1 MTDFLFARAGSLL
14 RASGA
19 SERYPDARDAVAAIH
34 AGTPLIVG
42 ALPFDPH
49 GEAALVAPQDWDRD
63 TSLRSGQLPTV
74 RVTGQTPSPEEHIAR
89 VRKLLALIADGKVA
103 KVVAARSVHLEASAP
118 IDPEVLLTRLMERH
132 PSTNGFVVP
141 VDGTTLVGASPELLV
156 ARHAREVTLR
166 PLAGTAPRRGD
177 PAADRAEADGLLAS
191 VKNHLEHAFVVAWIR
206 ERLGPLC
213 THMEIP
219 EAPVLVATPQVWHLA
234 SPITGVLRSAETTAL
249 DAALALHPTPAVCGT
264 PTDAALEAIRA
275 GEEGRGFYG
284 GAVGWCD
291 SEGDGE
297 WVVSIR
303 CAEVSA
309 DGLAV
314 TAWAGGGIVAGSD
327 PVDELDE
334 TTAKFGTLCGALGVR
349 LS

>member
-1 MTDFLFARAGSLL
+1 M
-14 RASGA
+14 
-19 SERYPDARDAVAAIH
+19 
-34 AGTPLIVG
+34 
-42 ALPFDPH
+42 
-49 GEAALVAPQDWDRD
+49 APQNWDRD
-63 TSLRSGQLPTV
+63 TSLRSGQLPAV
-74 RVTGQTPSPEEHIAR
+74 RVVGQTPSPEEHIAR
-89 VRKLLALIADGKVA
+89 VRKLLALIADGTVA

-191 VKNHLEHAFVVAWIR
+191 VKNHRRARVRRGMDPRTARSAVH
-206 ERLGPLC
+206 
-213 THMEIP
+213 HMEIP

-234 SPITGVLRSAETTAL
+234 SPITGVLRERRRRPRWTRR
-249 DAALALHPTPAVCGT
+249 LALHPTPAVCGT

-291 SEGDGE
+291 GAGDGE

-334 TTAKFGTLCGALGVR
+334 TTAKLGTLCGALGVR

>member
-19 SERYPDARDAVAAIH
+19 SERFPDVRDAVAATR

-49 GEAALVAPQDWDRD
+49 EPAALAAPQTWSRD
-63 TSLRSGQLPTV
+63 TALRSGELPAV
-74 RVTGQTPSPEEHIAR
+74 RVAGQTPSPQEHVAR
-89 VRKLLALIADGKVA
+89 VRKLLGLIADGTVA
-103 KVVAARSVHLEASAP
+103 KVVAARSVHLTASTP
-118 IDPEVLLTRLMERH
+118 IDPEVLLARLMERH

-141 VDGTTLVGASPELLV
+141 VDGTVLVGASPELLV
-156 ARHAREVTLR
+156 ARHGRAVTLR
-166 PLAGTAPRRGD
+166 PLAGTAPRRAD
-177 PAADRAEADGLLAS
+177 PAADRAAADSLLAS
-191 VKNHLEHAFVVAWIR
+191 VKNHVEHAFVVAWIR
-206 ERLGPLC
+206 ERMAPLC
-213 THMEIP
+213 IRLDVP
-219 EAPVLVATPQVWHLA
+219 ESPVLVATPQVWHLA
-234 SPITGVLRSAETTAL
+234 SPVTGVLRDPATTAL
-249 DAALALHPTPAVCGT
+249 EVALALHPTPAVCGT
-264 PTDAALEAIRA
+264 PTDAALEAIRTS
-275 GEEGRGFYG
+275 EEGRGFYG

-291 SEGDGE
+291 GDGDGE
-297 WVVSIR
+297 WVVAIR
-303 CAEVSA
+303 CADVSA

-334 TTAKFGTLCGALGVR
+334 TTAKLGTLCGALGVR